1 MTGMQ
6 SRVLA
11 LGVVAALCALTG
23 CEGDAFESATPIK
36 APRASAEGPAQ
47 ATGVGARPPTSG
59 QVAPPATGAAG
70 APGAPGTQMP
80 ADHPPVGSTP
90 VAAGPLPKDLA
101 PRPRVPAS
109 AGAPTQYGKTG
120 PLRWTA
126 PDAWKAVRSSSQMR
140 LAEYVAMG
148 AQGQE
153 PASVTVFYFGPGGGG
168 GVEANVS
175 RWIGQVKTAD
185 GKPAQATRGEKTVNG
200 MTVHT
205 VDAAGVFDAGAA
217 MQGAGAKSGQRLL
230 GAIVES
236 PAGLF
241 FFKMVGP
248 KETVDANVASWD
260 ALVSSFTP
268 GA

>member
-1 MTGMQ
+1 MTGIQ
-6 SRVLA
+6 SRVVA

-23 CEGDAFESATPIK
+23 CEGDAFESAPSMK
-36 APRASAEGPAQ
+36 APRASADGPSKAPGIGSPN
-47 ATGVGARPPTSG
+47 AAPGRVAAPGA
-59 QVAPPATGAAG
+59 VG
-70 APGAPGTQMP
+70 APGAPASNQQMP

-109 AGAPTQYGKTG
+109 GGAPTQYGKTG

-126 PDAWKAVRSSSQMR
+126 PDAWKAVRSNNQMR

-148 AQGQE
+148 AAGQE

-185 GKPAQATRGEKTVNG
+185 GKPAQSTRGKTAVNG

-205 VDAAGVFDAGAA
+205 VDAVGVYDAGAA
-217 MQGAGAKSGQRLL
+217 MQSAGAKSGQRLL

-248 KETVDANVASWD
+248 KGTVDANASSWD

-268 GA
+268 GT